1 MGGFFTVVAL
11 SIYNYRKKGT
21 SIAPSV
27 YVIQT
32 RMAAQGLVIALLSG
46 AAGYQL
52 FKNIRSYGLH
62 NPHEDHHHHHNDHQH
77 THNNQH
83 NHDHATHK

>member
-11 SIYNYRKKGT
+11 SIYNFRKKGT

-52 FKNIRSYGLH
+52 YNNLRSYGLH
-62 NPHEDHHHHHNDHQH
+62 NPHEDHHHQN
-77 THNNQH
+77 HNNQH
-83 NHDHATHK
+83 NHDHTSHK